1 MGDMSNENCSLENHT
16 ISQQYRDSNHGI
28 LSSVYGFLNSHTL
41 SQCEHS
47 SVFHNIDDD
56 VKKGDCDVSSGYGF
70 QNIHTLFQR

>member
-41 SQCEHS
+41 SQYEDS
-47 SVFHNIDDD
+47 SWSNNNDDD
-56 VKKGDCDVSSGYGF
+56 VEKGNALC
-70 QNIHTLFQR
+70 